1 MRQACFP
8 RHAGVVLAVMIGL
21 QTWLLAP
28 RGVMAGPSTVKEMG
42 RDMEAA
48 AQAVKRST
56 IQERDKAMARGK
68 ETLDYLDAQL
78 EEVQG
83 RMDRNWDR
91 MSAEAR
97 REARASLEALQR
109 QRRQVSEWYGGL
121 RHSSA
126 EAWEEVKQGFME
138 SYRSFQENLQ
148 TAQDR
153 F

>member
-21 QTWLLAP
+21 QAWLLAP
-28 RGVMAGPSTVKEMG
+28 RGVMAGPSTLKAMG

-56 IQERDKAMARGK
+56 IQERDKAMASGK
-68 ETLDYLDAQL
+68 ETLDYLDAQM
-78 EEVQG
+78 EEIQG

-97 REARASLEALQR
+97 REARASLVALQR

-126 EAWEEVKQGFME
+126 EAWEEVKQGFVE
-138 SYRSFQENLQ
+138 SYRSLQENLR